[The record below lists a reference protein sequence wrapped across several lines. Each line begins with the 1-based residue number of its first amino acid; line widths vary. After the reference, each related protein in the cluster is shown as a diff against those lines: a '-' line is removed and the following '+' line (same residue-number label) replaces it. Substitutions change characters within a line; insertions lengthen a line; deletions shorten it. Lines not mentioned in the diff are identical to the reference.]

1 MPRTR
6 SATALFNIPA
16 MTARLSRYDRE
27 PLLLRLEREPP
38 PPLLDDERFD
48 DDRFD
53 DDDRLLPLD
62 APRPFDDRLRL
73 EDERLR
79 PLDDERLPPLADERL
94 RLLADDWLR
103 LLDDCERVFFTS
115 PSSTVPRHS
124 PLSSSSMSTCALK
137 RARSARTARF
147 T

>member
-1 MPRTR
+1 
-6 SATALFNIPA
+6 
-16 MTARLSRYDRE
+16 
-27 PLLLRLEREPP
+27 LLRLEREPP
-38 PPLLDDERFD
+38 PPLLDDDRFD
-48 DDRFD
+48 DDRF

-79 PLDDERLPPLADERL
+79 PLDAERLPLADERL
-94 RLLADDWLR
+94 RLLADERLR
-103 LLDDCERVFFTS
+103 LLDDCERVCFTS
-115 PSSTVPRHS
+115 PSSTVPRHA